1 MSGRC
6 IKDFVMMKNA
16 HPLSDALRDD
26 VLVSVGLT
34 TLTSGSHGFDGVRRL
49 SARLGARFRYW
60 EILVIAD
67 EQEAVDFAPLFDIVP
82 NLRLLKVRAGTSAYR
97 RRFVLASQSIG
108 DVVAMTTGPEAASL
122 DLVAMIET
130 SIDEGSLVVSRRPKG
145 NLLEPV
151 IRALGKASGFHVST
165 RDMQTAVYPRP
176 ILDMLSAR
184 SDKDLALRFAP
195 RDASV
200 MITETLTIEDKA
212 LERRGFRGAWRRLSL
227 IQKLMVN
234 LAPRVLGYLSVLSA
248 LVAVLALIFVIYVVG
263 VWTFVKTIQPGWI
276 TTSLLLSGTAG
287 FLGMA
292 IFCLASGL
300 QMIID
305 LVSPDIG
312 RDVIGETST
321 VDLFSDVMKE
331 LNVEYDSS
339 GREAAKAPEPSASQ
353 VK

>member
-1 MSGRC
+1 MTQDIS
-6 IKDFVMMKNA
+6 
-16 HPLSDALRDD
+16 LSSKALRED

-34 TLTSGSHGFDGVRRL
+34 AVIPGPEGFDGLRRL
-49 SARLGARFRYW
+49 SAQLDARFRYW

-67 EQEAVDFAPLFDIVP
+67 AEEAADLAPLFDTVP

-108 DVVAMTTGPEAASL
+108 DVLAMTTGPEAASL

-130 SIDEGSLVVSRRPKG
+130 SLDEGSLVVSRRRKG
-145 NLLEPV
+145 ILLDPM
-151 IRALGKASGFHVST
+151 IGALGKASGFYVST
-165 RDMQTAVYPRP
+165 RDMQTTVYPRS
-176 ILDMLSAR
+176 ILDMLAAR

-200 MITETLTIEDKA
+200 MITETLMPEEKV
-212 LERRGFRGAWRRLSL
+212 LERRRLRGTGRRLSL

-248 LVAVLALIFVIYVVG
+248 LVAFISLLFVFYVFGVWIFVDTV
-263 VWTFVKTIQPGWI
+263 QPGWI
-276 TTSLLLSGTAG
+276 TTSLLLSGTAA
-287 FLGMA
+287 FLGLA
-292 IFCLASGL
+292 IFCLATGL

-305 LVSPDIG
+305 LVSPDMG

-321 VDLFSDVMKE
+321 VDLFSDVMTE
-331 LNVEYDSS
+331 LNVDYDPS
-339 GREAAKAPEPSASQ
+339 GREAAQAPEASLS
-353 VK
+353 KAG